1 MGYIIIVIK
10 NIIINMDKKRY
21 NYAKEWLENLLE
33 SSSSDLGF
41 YLTGTEWSEILADLA
56 EEIRD

>member
-1 MGYIIIVIK
+1 
-10 NIIINMDKKRY
+10 MDKKRY

-41 YLTGTEWSEILADLA
+41 YLTGTEWSEILVDLA

>member
-1 MGYIIIVIK
+1 
-10 NIIINMDKKRY
+10 MDKERY

-41 YLTGTEWSEILADLA
+41 YMTGTEWSEVLEDLA